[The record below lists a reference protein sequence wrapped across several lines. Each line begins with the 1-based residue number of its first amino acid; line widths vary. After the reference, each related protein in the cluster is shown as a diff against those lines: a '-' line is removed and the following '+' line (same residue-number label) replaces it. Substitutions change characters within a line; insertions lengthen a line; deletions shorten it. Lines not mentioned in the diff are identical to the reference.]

1 MNKKDIEFV
10 NSLYGQANEKPPL
23 KLDILF
29 IVIIL
34 FFVTAILWATFAEI
48 DELTRGNGKV
58 IPANKIQ
65 AIQNL
70 DGGIVS
76 EILVQ
81 EGSEVKIDQALMKID
96 TIRFQ
101 ASLEENKEM
110 YFSLLAKR
118 TRLTAELKF
127 NSRNR
132 TPKLKFDEKIKKN
145 NSNYASIETRL
156 FKNRINE
163 YKSSIKTLQYQL
175 YQKRQELKEAYAKE
189 KQLRKS
195 LKNISKQKTTIS
207 RLVRTGSK
215 SNIELLKT
223 EASYDKTKADLEN
236 TLLSI
241 PKAKLA
247 IAEAKS
253 KIQERTNGFKTEA
266 STSLQEVESEI
277 KRIKSRLVSDKDKLS
292 KTIVRSPVNGIVKQ
306 LNINTIGGVVKSG
319 DTLIEIV
326 PNSDILLVE
335 AKIDPKDIAFI
346 NPTQKVI
353 VKLTA
358 YDFSIYGALEG
369 KIVEISAD
377 SIKDK
382 ESKEGKSYYKVV
394 VKTNKNY
401 LERNNEKLP
410 IIPGMIASIDIVT
423 GKKSIM
429 NFILKPILKTK
440 QGALHE
446 R

>member
-29 IVIIL
+29 ITIIV
-34 FFVTAILWATFAEI
+34 FFLTAILWATFAEI

-195 LKNISKQKTTIS
+195 LKNISKQRTTIS

>member
-1 MNKKDIEFV
+1 MNKDVNFV
-10 NSLYGQANEKPPL
+10 NSLYGQATEKPSF
-23 KLDILF
+23 KMDW
-29 IVIIL
+29 L
-34 FFVTAILWATFAEI
+34 FFTIIVFFITAVTWASLAEI
-48 DELTRGNGKV
+48 DELTRGEGKV

-65 AIQNL
+65 SIQNL
-70 DGGIVS
+70 DGGVVS

-81 EGSEVKIDQALMKID
+81 EGSTVKKEQALMKID

-101 ASLEENKEM
+101 ASLEENEEQ
-110 YFSLLAKR
+110 YYALLAKR
-118 TRLTAELKF
+118 TRLNAELKYTSSKG
-127 NSRNR
+127 NTKLR
-132 TPKLKFDEKIKKN
+132 TPKELKESGANYMQIE
-145 NSNYASIETRL
+145 NSL
-156 FKNRINE
+156 FRNRINE
-163 YKSSIKTLQYQL
+163 YNSAIKTLKFQL

-195 LKNISKQKTTIS
+195 LKNITQQKHTIE
-207 RLVRTGSK
+207 RLVKTGST

-223 EASYDKTKADLEN
+223 EATYNKTKGDLEN

-247 IAEAKS
+247 IAESKS
-253 KIQERTNGFKTEA
+253 KIVEKTNSFRTEA
-266 STSLQEVESEI
+266 STTIQEVESEI
-277 KRIKSRLVSDKDKLS
+277 KRIKSRLVSDNDKLS
-292 KTIVRSPVNGIVKQ
+292 KTIVRSPVNGVVKQ

-326 PNSDILLVE
+326 PDSEILLVE

-369 KIVEISAD
+369 KIIEISAD
-377 SIKDK
+377 SIQDK

-394 VKTNKNY
+394 VKTRKNY
-401 LERNNEKLP
+401 LERNSERLP
-410 IIPGMIASIDIVT
+410 IIPGMVANIDIVT
-423 GKKSIM
+423 GKKTILD
-429 NFILKPILKTK
+429 FLLKPILKTK

>member
-1 MNKKDIEFV
+1 MNKDVNFV
-10 NSLYGQANEKPPL
+10 NSLYGQANEKPSY
-23 KLDILF
+23 KLDAVF
-29 IVIIL
+29 ITIIA
-34 FFVTAILWATFAEI
+34 FFITAIIWASFAEI
-48 DELTRGNGKV
+48 DELTRGEGKV

-70 DGGIVS
+70 DGGVVS
-76 EILVQ
+76 EILVS
-81 EGSEVKIDQALMKID
+81 EGSIVQKDQALMKID

-101 ASLEENKEM
+101 ASLEENKEL
-110 YFSLLAKR
+110 YLSLLAKK
-118 TRLTAELKF
+118 TRLNAELKY
-127 NSRNR
+127 NPKYKV
-132 TPKLKFDEKIKKN
+132 PKLKFPKELKDN
-145 NSNYASIETRL
+145 DTNYISIENRL
-156 FKNRINE
+156 YKNRINE

-175 YQKRQELKEAYAKE
+175 YQKRQELREAYAKE

-195 LKNISKQKTTIS
+195 LTNITKQKQTIE
-207 RLVRTGSK
+207 RLVRSGSK
-215 SNIELLKT
+215 SSIELLKT
-223 EASYDKTKADLEN
+223 EANYNKTKGDLEN

-247 IAEAKS
+247 IAESKS
-253 KIQERTNGFKTEA
+253 KIQEKSNSFKTEA
-266 STSLQEVESEI
+266 STSIQEVESEI

-292 KTIVRSPVNGIVKQ
+292 KTIVRSPVDGIVKQ

-326 PNSDILLVE
+326 PDSEILLVE
-335 AKIDPKDIAFI
+335 ARIDPKDIAFI

-377 SIKDK
+377 SIKDQ

-394 VKTNKNY
+394 VKTTKNY
-401 LERNNEKLP
+401 LERNGERLP
-410 IIPGMIASIDIVT
+410 IIPGMVANIDIVT
-423 GKKSIM
+423 GKKTIM
-429 NFILKPILKTK
+429 DFILKPILKTK